1 MVLSRFPRRQYT
13 HTPTPIDHAPRFS
26 KALAASCPGGVGPDI
41 WIKRDD
47 MLGLFP
53 GGNKT
58 RKLEFL
64 AADALAQGADTL
76 ITCGAPQSNHCR
88 ITLAAA
94 VKEGMRCQ
102 FVIEE
107 RVPGTYKTDASG
119 NNFMFHLLGVENI
132 TLVPAGSNMAEAM
145 GNIATT
151 LQAQGRKGYIIPGGG
166 SNALGSLGY
175 VACVQEM
182 QQQWYDAGMAF
193 DKVIVGSGS
202 SGTHGGML
210 AGFLGNHIHIPLI
223 GIGVSR
229 DPADQDPL
237 VHKDAQAVMDLLG
250 TGIQV
255 PREAVV
261 THGGY
266 WQPKYSVPNAK
277 MVEAVQLLARTES
290 ILLDPVYTGK
300 AASGMVAHVR
310 EGRFAKDDVV
320 VFAVALRT
328 SGTAVPVGRLVPLA
342 LVVLLGAA
350 VPASVALYITAAY
363 WFTAST
369 SFANPAVAIARSL
382 TNTFSGINPANLPAF
397 IIAQVT
403 GALVAWVCISWLIE
417 PKTQQNSFTK

>member
-1 MVLSRFPRRQYT
+1 MDLSRFPRRQYT
-13 HTPTPIDHAPRFS
+13 HAPTPIDHAPRFS

-94 VKEGMRCQ
+94 VKEGLRCQ

-210 AGFLGNHIHIPLI
+210 AGFLGNQIHIPLI

-300 AASGMVAHVR
+300 AMAGLMGLARKGYFKAGEKVLFMHTGGLPALHMYENEVL
-310 EGRFAKDDVV
+310 GRV
-320 VFAVALRT
+320 AVAD
-328 SGTAVPVGRLVPLA
+328 
-342 LVVLLGAA
+342 
-350 VPASVALYITAAY
+350 
-363 WFTAST
+363 
-369 SFANPAVAIARSL
+369 
-382 TNTFSGINPANLPAF
+382 
-397 IIAQVT
+397 
-403 GALVAWVCISWLIE
+403 
-417 PKTQQNSFTK
+417 